1 MALRYQKPSWP
12 PGQRQTDSH
21 CCCLYREFVFPVRPR
36 KQIQR
41 RNPPDNGEIHQL
53 LEIHFIPRI
62 RTVLFNH
69 LNGVARDLLNQF
81 NIAVSLYVRGNE
93 FEGCLDS
100 FTRIL
105 GIPRDMLGCHESSC
119 LLVSTP
125 MFVDCGRGFVQQ
137 LPLVP
142 ITRS

>member
-62 RTVLFNH
+62 RTVLFKN
-69 LNGVARDLLNQF
+69 LNDVARDLLNQF
-81 NIAVSLYVRGNE
+81 NIADSTSPFPCMFEVMSLKAA
-93 FEGCLDS
+93 S
-100 FTRIL
+100 TRL
-105 GIPRDMLGCHESSC
+105 LES
-119 LLVSTP
+119 LVSPETCWDATKAVACL
-125 MFVDCGRGFVQQ
+125 F
-137 LPLVP
+137 PL
-142 ITRS
+142 RCS